1 MSTGGAYSRNGGS
14 GGRKR
19 SRIRVPGGRPTP
31 TRCGNRAER
40 PKMER
45 ALFDFRRKPGSFGRG
60 DRGIHGELFSGGR
73 RTGKGEWKKW
83 HQTGRKKKFSKS
95 CTSIVHSASSKSLET
110 VLWKWGLISNFVS
123 GLQKDGECFLMKVCE
138 SQVFIYVPEADR
150 KVVFFSFSFADL
162 FLFV

>member
-45 ALFDFRRKPGSFGRG
+45 ALFDFRRKPRSFGRG

-83 HQTGRKKKFSKS
+83 HQTGRKKKSFQKLYLN
-95 CTSIVHSASSKSLET
+95 CTLSL
-110 VLWKWGLISNFVS
+110 LLIPRNCV
-123 GLQKDGECFLMKVCE
+123 MKVGSYLELCLWTSEGRGVFSYE
-138 SQVFIYVPEADR
+138 S
-150 KVVFFSFSFADL
+150 L
-162 FLFV
+162 